1 LFALLVGAA
10 LAPLST
16 DARAQ
21 IAVAATAR
29 PIRPGELVLLTIRT
43 TEAVE
48 SVQVRAFDRQWPPFA
63 DDARTWRV
71 LIGVDLEVAS
81 GTYPVTIA
89 AGEARSTYPLVVK
102 PHRFP
107 TRNLTVDPAF
117 VTPPPD
123 MLPRIENEARELNRI
138 WGESARARLWDG
150 AFVRPVPDPAN
161 SVFGTRRVFNGQPRS
176 PHGGADFLSASGTPV
191 KAPGGGRV
199 VLAGSLY
206 YTGGTVIID
215 HGLGLFSMLA
225 HLSAVDVKAG
235 DAVQAGDIVGNVG
248 ATGRVT
254 GPHLHWAVRAN
265 GARVDPLSLLFVV
278 GEHRVH

>member
-1 LFALLVGAA
+1 VV
-10 LAPLST
+10 T
-16 DARAQ
+16 
-21 IAVAATAR
+21 ATAR
-29 PIRPGELVLLTIRT
+29 PIQPGELVMLTIRT

-48 SVQVRAFDRQWPPFA
+48 AVEVRAFDRQWPPFA
-63 DDARTWRV
+63 DDTRTWRV
-71 LIGVDLEVAS
+71 LVGVDLEVAPGS
-81 GTYPVTIA
+81 YPVSIA
-89 AGEARSTYPLVVK
+89 AGGARSTYLLVVK

-150 AFVRPVPDPAN
+150 PFVRPVPDPAN
-161 SVFGTRRVFNGQPRS
+161 SAFGTHSVFNGQPRS
-176 PHGGADFLSASGTPV
+176 PHAGADFLSAAGTPV